1 MGCQARS
8 AAGFDDV
15 SRIKTANGTTLPFP
29 VYDVPGRKLLRS
41 RLLSALSQ
49 KFASLVDYSSSGG
62 YSGPEVRFEETF
74 RYQALLVF

>member
-15 SRIKTANGTTLPFP
+15 SRIKTANGTTLPFL
-29 VYDVPGRKLLRS
+29 VDDVPRESLLS
-41 RLLSALSQ
+41 SWLLSALSQ
-49 KFASLVDYSSSGG
+49 KFANLVDYSSSGS